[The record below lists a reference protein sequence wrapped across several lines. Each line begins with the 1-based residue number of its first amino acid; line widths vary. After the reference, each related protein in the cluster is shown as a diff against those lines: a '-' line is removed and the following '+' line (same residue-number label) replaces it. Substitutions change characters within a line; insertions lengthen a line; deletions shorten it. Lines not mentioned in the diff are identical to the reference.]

1 MSPDAEQAR
10 LLGIAV
16 AVLSGVEFLVLL
28 VRHGIAVRR
37 VRRMMRDIQGSH
49 HPRVALLREQG
60 PSNDSHP

>member
-16 AVLSGVEFLVLL
+16 AILSGVEFLVLL

-37 VRRMMRDIQGSH
+37 VRRMMRDIEGRDH
-49 HPRVALLREQG
+49 
-60 PSNDSHP
+60 